1 MKGQEENREENLN
14 KIITIPNLLSLFRL
28 LLVPVLIWSYCVKKD
43 YTGTG
48 WILLLSGVTDIADG
62 FIARRFHMISNLGKI
77 LDPIADKLTQVTMLF
92 CLFTRF
98 PHMMLLLILMI
109 VKELYMAISGYIV
122 IRKTGKVSGADWH
135 GKIVTVLLYSMVI
148 VHIIWADVTV
158 KASDLM
164 IMVCLIMMIVS
175 FVLYFMKNRNALRKS
190 KTELLQINA

>member
-1 MKGQEENREENLN
+1 
-14 KIITIPNLLSLFRL
+14 
-28 LLVPVLIWSYCVKKD
+28 
-43 YTGTG
+43 
-48 WILLLSGVTDIADG
+48 
-62 FIARRFHMISNLGKI
+62 
-77 LDPIADKLTQVTMLF
+77 
-92 CLFTRF
+92 
-98 PHMMLLLILMI
+98 
-109 VKELYMAISGYIV
+109 MAISGYIV

-190 KTELLQINA
+190 KTEL

>member
-77 LDPIADKLTQVTMLF
+77 LDPIADKLTQVTTLF

-109 VKELYMAISGYIV
+109 VKEIYMAISGYIV

-164 IMVCLIMMIVS
+164 ITVCLIMMIVS

-190 KTELLQINA
+190 K

>member
-190 KTELLQINA
+190 KTEL

>member
-62 FIARRFHMISNLGKI
+62 FIARRFHMTSNLGKI

-190 KTELLQINA
+190 KTEL